1 MPVKYDTNP
10 MKRILTALS
19 ACLILFACSQS
30 QEKKDIALVS
40 DFYEHVLGNKPMTD
54 KYLQK
59 TLSEEVLNAIWETE
73 YEDTYSF
80 WVFRTGLQDGPS
92 SESSVES
99 IEPLGEGW
107 YRVTYSDMGNPG
119 VTDVRV
125 ANGRIV
131 SYKFQEKEDDAMA
144 AIGRYMKEIGTQYTH
159 GDYCIP
165 YCLIA
170 GTDEENPED
179 IRIWGD
185 FWVENYNQAGDT
197 LKFVSGGS
205 HPGCMHVK
213 KTDNGFEVFQF
224 DAVGDGSDFTP
235 SAKAIFGD
243 RYDAFMALSSDDDA
257 KKAARAKA
265 ILDYVDANGLDI
277 SCYQDFGWPTVRI
290 K

>member
-1 MPVKYDTNP
+1 

-19 ACLILFACSQS
+19 ACLILLSCGQS
-30 QEKKDIALVS
+30 PEKKDIALVN

-59 TLSEEVLNAIWETE
+59 TLSKDILDSIWETE

-92 SESSVES
+92 SASSVES
-99 IEPLGEGW
+99 IEPLGDGW
-107 YRVTYSDMGNPG
+107 YRVTYSDLGYPG
-119 VTDVRV
+119 VTDVKV
-125 ANGRIV
+125 ENGRITA
-131 SYKFQEKEDDAMA
+131 YKSQKQEDSALA
-144 AIGRYMKEIGTQYTH
+144 AIGRYMTGIGSDYAP

-170 GTDEENPED
+170 GTEEENPED

-185 FWVENYNQAGDT
+185 FRVENYNQAGDT
-197 LKFVSGGS
+197 LKSVSGGS

-213 KTDNGFEVFQF
+213 KTDDGFEVFRF
-224 DAVGDGSDFTP
+224 DAVGDGSDFNPT
-235 SAKAIFGD
+235 AKAIFGD
-243 RYDAFMALSSDDDA
+243 RYDAFMALHSDDDA
-257 KKAARAKA
+257 RKAARAKS
-265 ILDYVDANGLDI
+265 ILDYADANGLDI
-277 SCYQDFGWPTVRI
+277 SCYQDFGWPAVRI

>member
-1 MPVKYDTNP
+1 

-19 ACLILFACSQS
+19 ACLILLSCSQS
-30 QEKKDIALVS
+30 SEKEDIALVH

-59 TLSEEVLNAIWETE
+59 TLSKDVLDSIWETE

-92 SESSVES
+92 SKSSVDS
-99 IEPLGEGW
+99 IEPLGDGW
-107 YRVTYSDMGNPG
+107 YRVTYSDLGNPG
-119 VTDVRV
+119 VTDVKV
-125 ANGRIV
+125 EKGRITA
-131 SYKFQEKEDDAMA
+131 YKSQKKEDDALA
-144 AIGRYMKEIGTQYTH
+144 AIGRYMTEIGSNYTP

-170 GTDEENPED
+170 GTEEENPDD

-197 LKFVSGGS
+197 LKSVSGGS

-213 KTDNGFEVFQF
+213 KTDEGFEVFQF
-224 DAVGDGSDFTP
+224 DAVGDGSDFNPT
-235 SAKAIFGD
+235 AKAIFGD
-243 RYDAFMALSSDDDA
+243 RYDAFMALHSDDDA
-257 KKAARAKA
+257 RKTARAKS
-265 ILDYVDANGLDI
+265 ILDYAEANGLDI
-277 SCYQDFGWPTVRI
+277 SFYQDFGWPAVKI
-290 K
+290 N

>member
-1 MPVKYDTNP
+1 

-19 ACLILFACSQS
+19 ACLFLLSCSQS
-30 QEKKDIALVS
+30 PEKKDIALVN

-59 TLSEEVLNAIWETE
+59 TLSKDVLDSIWETE

-99 IEPLGEGW
+99 IEPLGDGW
-107 YRVTYSDMGNPG
+107 YRVTYSDLGNPG

-125 ANGRIV
+125 ENGRICA
-131 SYKFQEKEDDAMA
+131 YIFQKKEDDAMA
-144 AIGRYMKEIGTQYTH
+144 AIGRYMTEIGSQYAA
-159 GDYCIP
+159 GELCIP

-179 IRIWGD
+179 IRVWGD

-197 LKFVSGGS
+197 LKSVSGGS

-213 KTDNGFEVFQF
+213 KTDDGFEVFQF
-224 DAVGDGSDFTP
+224 DAVGDGSDFNPT
-235 SAKAIFGD
+235 AKAIFGD
-243 RYDAFMALSSDDDA
+243 RFDAFMALYSNDDA
-257 KKAARAKA
+257 KKAARAKS
-265 ILDYVDANGLDI
+265 ILDYAEANNLDI
-277 SCYQDFGWPTVRI
+277 SCYQDFGWPAVKI

>member
-1 MPVKYDTNP
+1 
-10 MKRILTALS
+10 MKKVLIALS
-19 ACLILFACSQS
+19 ATLFLLSCNQS
-30 QEKKDIALVS
+30 QEKKDIALVN

-54 KYLQK
+54 KYLK
-59 TLSEEVLNAIWETE
+59 KALSEETLNSIWEAD

-80 WVFRTGLQDGPS
+80 WLFRTGLQDGPS

-99 IEPLGEGW
+99 IEPLGDGW

-119 VTDVRV
+119 VTDVQV
-125 ANGRIV
+125 ENGRI
-131 SYKFQEKEDDAMA
+131 SAYKLQGKQDDAMA
-144 AIGRYMKEIGTQYTH
+144 AIGRYMTEIGSNYTPGEH
-159 GDYCIP
+159 CIP

-170 GTDEENPED
+170 GTEEDNPED

-213 KTDNGFEVFQF
+213 KTDKGFEVFQF
-224 DAVGDGSDFTP
+224 DSVGDGSDFTP
-235 SAKAIFGD
+235 TAKVIFGD
-243 RYDAFMALSSDDDA
+243 LYDTFMALSSNDDA
-257 KKAARAKA
+257 KKTARAES
-265 ILDYVDANGLDI
+265 ILDYAEANGLGI
-277 SCYQDFGWPTVRI
+277 SCYQDFGWPAVRI

>member
-1 MPVKYDTNP
+1 MEINT
-10 MKRILTALS
+10 MKRILFALS
-19 ACLILFACSQS
+19 ACLILLSCSQS
-30 QEKKDIALVS
+30 PEKKDIALVN

-59 TLSEEVLNAIWETE
+59 TLTKDVLDSIWETE
-73 YEDTYSF
+73 YDDTYSF

-99 IEPLGEGW
+99 IEPLGDGW
-107 YRVTYSDMGNPG
+107 YRVTYSDLGNPG

-125 ANGRIV
+125 ENGRICA
-131 SYKFQEKEDDAMA
+131 YKFQKKEDDPMD
-144 AIGRYMKEIGTQYTH
+144 AIGRYMTEIGSQYAA
-159 GDYCIP
+159 GELCIP

-179 IRIWGD
+179 IRVWGD

-197 LKFVSGGS
+197 LKSVSGGS

-213 KTDNGFEVFQF
+213 KTEDGFEVFQF
-224 DAVGDGSDFTP
+224 DAVGDGSDFNPT
-235 SAKAIFGD
+235 AKAIFGD
-243 RYDAFMALSSDDDA
+243 RFDAFMALYSNDDA
-257 KKAARAKA
+257 KKAARAKS
-265 ILDYVDANGLDI
+265 ILDYAEAHGLDI
-277 SCYQDFGWPTVRI
+277 SCYQDFGWPAVGI

>member
-1 MPVKYDTNP
+1 
-10 MKRILTALS
+10 MKKVLIALS
-19 ACLILFACSQS
+19 ASLLLLSCGES
-30 QEKKDIALVS
+30 QEKKDIALVN

-54 KYLQK
+54 KYLKK
-59 TLSEEVLNAIWETE
+59 TLTEEALSSIWETD

-99 IEPLGEGW
+99 IEPLGDGW

-119 VTDVRV
+119 VTDVQV
-125 ANGRIV
+125 ENGRI
-131 SYKFQEKEDDAMA
+131 SAYKLQGKQDDAMA
-144 AIGRYMKEIGTQYTH
+144 AIGRYMTEIGSNYTPGEH
-159 GDYCIP
+159 CIP

-170 GTDEENPED
+170 GTEEDNPED

-197 LKFVSGGS
+197 LKSVSGGS

-213 KTDNGFEVFQF
+213 KTDKGFEVFQF

-235 SAKAIFGD
+235 TAKVIFGD
-243 RYDAFMALSSDDDA
+243 LYDTFMALSSNDDA
-257 KKAARAKA
+257 KKTARAES
-265 ILDYVDANGLDI
+265 ILEYAEANGLDI
-277 SCYQDFGWPTVRI
+277 SCYQDFGWPAVRI

>member
-1 MPVKYDTNP
+1 
-10 MKRILTALS
+10 MKRIFTALS
-19 ACLILFACSQS
+19 VCLILLSCNPS

-40 DFYEHVLGNKPMTD
+40 DFYEHVLDIKPMTD

-59 TLSEEVLNAIWETE
+59 TLSEDVLNSIWETE

-92 SESSVES
+92 DESSVES
-99 IEPLGEGW
+99 VEPLGDGW

-119 VTDVRV
+119 ITDVRV
-125 ANGRIV
+125 DKGRICA
-131 SYKFQEKEDDAMA
+131 YRTAKKEDTPAA
-144 AIGRYMKEIGTQYTH
+144 AIDRYMTEIGSDYTS

-170 GTDEENPED
+170 GTEEENPDD

-185 FWVENYNQAGDT
+185 FRVENYNQAGDT
-197 LKFVSGGS
+197 LKSVSGGS

-213 KTDNGFEVFQF
+213 KTDDGFEVFRF
-224 DAVGDGSDFTP
+224 DAVGDGSDFNP
-235 SAKAIFGD
+235 MAKAIFGD

-257 KKAARAKA
+257 RKTARAKS
-265 ILDYVDANGLDI
+265 ILDYADANGLDI
-277 SCYQDFGWPTVRI
+277 SCYQDFGWPAVRI

>member
-1 MPVKYDTNP
+1 
-10 MKRILTALS
+10 MKKVLIALS
-19 ACLILFACSQS
+19 ASLLLLSCGQS

-59 TLSEEVLNAIWETE
+59 TLTEEAMSSIWEAD
-73 YEDTYSF
+73 YENTYSF

-99 IEPLGEGW
+99 IEPLGDGW

-119 VTDVRV
+119 VTDVQV
-125 ANGRIV
+125 ENGRI
-131 SYKFQEKEDDAMA
+131 SAYKLQGKQDDAMA
-144 AIGRYMKEIGTQYTH
+144 AIGRYMTEIGSNYTPGEH
-159 GDYCIP
+159 CIP

-170 GTDEENPED
+170 GTEEDNPED

-213 KTDNGFEVFQF
+213 KTDKGFEVFQF
-224 DAVGDGSDFTP
+224 DSVGDGSDFTP
-235 SAKAIFGD
+235 TAKVIFGD
-243 RYDAFMALSSDDDA
+243 LYDTFMALSSNDDA
-257 KKAARAKA
+257 KKTARAES
-265 ILDYVDANGLDI
+265 ILEYAEANGLGI
-277 SCYQDFGWPTVRI
+277 SCYQDFGWPAVRI

>member
-1 MPVKYDTNP
+1 
-10 MKRILTALS
+10 MKKALFALS
-19 ACLILFACSQS
+19 ACLVLLACSQS

-59 TLSEEVLNAIWETE
+59 TLSKDVLNSIWEAD

-92 SESSVES
+92 SVSSVES

-119 VTDVRV
+119 VTDVQV
-125 ANGRIV
+125 KDGRICA
-131 SYKFQEKEDDAMA
+131 YKFQEKEDDAVA
-144 AIGRYMKEIGTQYTH
+144 AIGRYMTEVGSNYAA
-159 GDYCIP
+159 GEYCIP
-165 YCLIA
+165 YSLIA
-170 GTDEENPED
+170 GIEEENPED

-197 LKFVSGGS
+197 LKSVSGGS

-213 KTDNGFEVFQF
+213 KTDAGFEVFQF

-235 SAKAIFGD
+235 TAKAIFGD
-243 RYDAFMALSSDDDA
+243 RYDAFMALTSDDDA
-257 KKAARAKA
+257 KKTARAKS
-265 ILDYVDANGLDI
+265 ILDFAETNSLDVA
-277 SCYQDFGWPTVRI
+277 YFQDFGWPAVRI

>member
-1 MPVKYDTNP
+1 MIKT
-10 MKRILTALS
+10 LFAFS
-19 ACLILFACSQS
+19 ACLILLSCGQP
-30 QEKKDIALVS
+30 QEKKDITLVS

-59 TLSEEVLNAIWETE
+59 TLSKDVLNSIWEAD

-92 SESSVES
+92 SVSSVES

-119 VTDVRV
+119 VTDVQV
-125 ANGRIV
+125 KDGRI
-131 SYKFQEKEDDAMA
+131 SAYKFQEKEDDAVA
-144 AIGRYMKEIGTQYTH
+144 AIGRYMTEVGSNYAA
-159 GDYCIP
+159 GEYCIP

-170 GTDEENPED
+170 GIEEENPED

-197 LKFVSGGS
+197 LKSVSGGS

-213 KTDNGFEVFQF
+213 KTDAGFEVFQF

-235 SAKAIFGD
+235 TAKAIFGD
-243 RYDAFMALSSDDDA
+243 RYDAFMALTSDDDA
-257 KKAARAKA
+257 KKTARAKS
-265 ILDYVDANGLDI
+265 ILDYAEANNLAV
-277 SCYQDFGWPTVRI
+277 SYYQDFGWPAVRI

>member
-1 MPVKYDTNP
+1 

-19 ACLILFACSQS
+19 TCLILLSCNPS

-40 DFYEHVLGNKPMTD
+40 DFYEHVLDIKPMTD

-59 TLSEEVLNAIWETE
+59 TLSEDVLNSIWETE

-99 IEPLGEGW
+99 VEPLGDGW

-125 ANGRIV
+125 DHGRI
-131 SYKFQEKEDDAMA
+131 SAYRTSKKEDTPTA
-144 AIGRYMKEIGTQYTH
+144 AIDRYMTEIGSDYTP
-159 GDYCIP
+159 GDCCIP
-165 YCLIA
+165 YSLIV
-170 GTDEENPED
+170 GTEEENPED

-185 FWVENYNQAGDT
+185 FRVENYNQAGDT
-197 LKFVSGGS
+197 LKSVSGGS

-213 KTDNGFEVFQF
+213 KTDDGYEVTRF
-224 DAVGDGSDFTP
+224 DAVGDGSDFNPT
-235 SAKAIFGD
+235 AKAIFGD
-243 RYDAFMALSSDDDA
+243 RYDAFMAIQSDDDA
-257 KKAARAKA
+257 RKTAREKS
-265 ILDYVDANGLDI
+265 ILDYADANGLDI
-277 SCYQDFGWPTVRI
+277 SCYQDFGWPVVRI